1 MKKKIEFSKLMC
13 VISIFL
19 FIFSCLVGMA
29 SAFLGYDG
37 SVFIYIIPSCAGLAS
52 LSVTAYL
59 FKAKAENLSKQRIR
73 FVLLKILLQDRLDPV
88 SYQEILFEIENIDET
103 INQKLNS
110 MTVES
115 IDGNEGYNSIGIGI
129 NNGIENVIDMNVV
142 E

>member
-1 MKKKIEFSKLMC
+1 MNKKIEFSKLMC
-13 VISIFL
+13 IISIFL
-19 FIFSCLVGMA
+19 FIFSCLIGMA

-73 FVLLKILLQDRLDPV
+73 FVLLKILLQDRLDPT
-88 SYQEILFEIENIDET
+88 SYQEILSEIENIDET

-115 IDGNEGYNSIGIGI
+115 INGDEGYNSM
-129 NNGIENVIDMNVV
+129 NNGIDSVIDMNVNV
-142 E
+142 